1 MIKLLQLIVLVL
13 SFSCSREKDK
23 NNNLHDVLYNSAIND
38 LSLNYDK
45 DYADDVSVNRK
56 IVGYRHLNELIK
68 SKTVIKEL
76 DLKNYYKENK
86 NQFLRDGKEV
96 FCFRFVAENIKTAND
111 IKTSLLKIK
120 DLNENRFGQVLDKH
134 KHTRELI
141 NENHVKDSY
150 YEIFFKNKNSVVGP
164 LSFSGVYV
172 VFYITKRYDKGTIK
186 DYISVQDNIYNKIYK
201 INSEIIKNQI
211 IDSLM
216 IEYLGNRK
224 TK

>member
-1 MIKLLQLIVLVL
+1 MIRLLQLIVMV
-13 SFSCSREKDK
+13 SFFSCSSEKDK
-23 NNNLHDVLYNSAIND
+23 NNNLDDVLYNSAIND
-38 LSLNYDK
+38 MSVNNK
-45 DYADDVSVNRK
+45 DGTGDVGVNRK
-56 IVGYRHLNELIK
+56 IVGYKHLNELIR

-120 DLNENRFGQVLDKH
+120 GLNEDRFGQVFDKH

-150 YEIFFKNKNSVVGP
+150 YEIFFKNKNRVVGP

-172 VFYITKRYDKGTIK
+172 VFYITKRYDKGTIR

-216 IEYLGNRK
+216 VEYLGNRK